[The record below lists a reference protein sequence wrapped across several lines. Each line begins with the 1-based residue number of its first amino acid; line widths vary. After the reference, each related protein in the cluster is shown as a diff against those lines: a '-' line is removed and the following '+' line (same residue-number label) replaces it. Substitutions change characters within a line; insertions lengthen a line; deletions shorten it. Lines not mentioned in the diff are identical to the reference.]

1 MSKYGKY
8 VERLAAYMKQARQVY
23 RDLSD
28 AQAKAK
34 EKVDYYHIGDPSRK
48 PLDPDDYAKGLEWNA
63 KLIAAEGQKNAYA
76 AALTG
81 QARQKIR
88 EIRDEL
94 AEALEDAFSADPA
107 KVDRETVM
115 LLESGI
121 CTARELSRMLEK
133 ASVTTARIIGAHAEK
148 KAAELEK
155 DPAAINAEAKAAEFR
170 AVATRAQEIGSV
182 ADSYLGLFD
191 SFANAIQSATTNH
204 DWFEGDILDSF
215 EAETTR
221 GFDLLG

>member
-1 MSKYGKY
+1 MSRFGKY
-8 VERLAAYMKQARQVY
+8 VDRLDAYMKQARQVY

-34 EKVDYYHIGDPSRK
+34 DKVDYYHIGDPSRK

-63 KLIAAEGQKNAYA
+63 KLIAAEGQKSAYA
-76 AALTG
+76 AALPG
-81 QARQKIR
+81 QAQQKIR
-88 EIRDEL
+88 EIRNEL
-94 AEALEDAFSADPA
+94 AEALEDAFCADPA

-121 CTARELSRMLEK
+121 CTARELERMLEK
-133 ASVTTARIIGAHAEK
+133 ASVTTARIIGAHAAK

-155 DPAAINAEAKAAEFR
+155 DQADAENEIKALEYKRVAA
-170 AVATRAQEIGSV
+170 RAQEIGSV

-191 SFANAIQSATTNH
+191 SFAGAIQSATTNPT
-204 DWFEGDILDSF
+204 WFDDDVLDSF
-215 EAETTR
+215 AAETAR